1 MSLSK
6 KLSVDKPYRPTEN
19 TKCALSQSTN
29 LLHNAKEYILSSL
42 ELFGCSVAA
51 TIGQLNTVWCCNE
64 KAQKC
69 FTPWGENMRLAI
81 KPLSQAYIFLLFSW
95 IKLDENEVKTNEN
108 LVRLLNSGTWEE
120 AAQWWKKRR
129 KNEKRK
135 ADRENPQ
142 IQQLILSRDLV
153 FLKAS

>member
-1 MSLSK
+1 MFFLCGQTLSHCRK
-6 KLSVDKPYRPTEN
+6 HKMCLVSIYKPSAQCER
-19 TKCALSQSTN
+19 K
-29 LLHNAKEYILSSL
+29 YIKQFGA
-42 ELFGCSVAA
+42 FGCSVAA

-69 FTPWGENMRLAI
+69 STPWGEKYAACN
-81 KPLSQAYIFLLFSW
+81 QAALTDLYISLLFSW

-135 ADRENPQ
+135 GSHNRQRKPTNPTTHF
-142 IQQLILSRDLV
+142 ITRFGV
-153 FLKAS
+153 P